1 MCLQTYANLMRYTS
15 EYDSRKLLTF
25 AGNIYV
31 IHPLHSWKIA
41 AHTKNW
47 QKCLTIWTVTFRNV
61 TGQHEWSN
69 MMWDLKNGAAVI
81 HLLLK
86 LNIFQNTHT
95 HKHTHSLCL
104 LYITYR
110 CVYIPWHDCDWSHRT
125 AHITSWQTCSCYK
138 TPPQKRKKIMPWFTH
153 DVTVAKREWRRSEQA
168 WWKSGLIVHRDFYTE
183 KRCRDR
189 LGHES

>member
-1 MCLQTYANLMRYTS
+1 MCLQTNANLMRYTA

-95 HKHTHSLCL
+95 HTHTHTQTHTNTHTLSVY
-104 LYITYR
+104 YISHTG
-110 CVYIPWHDCDWSHRT
+110 VYIYPDMTVTDPT
-125 AHITSWQTCSCYK
+125 AQLTSLLDKHAPATK
-138 TPPQKRKKIMPWFTH
+138 HPHKKERK
-153 DVTVAKREWRRSEQA
+153 
-168 WWKSGLIVHRDFYTE
+168 
-183 KRCRDR
+183 
-189 LGHES
+189 